1 MSAEPLNLGGPGSP
15 WPRLL
20 ALWAGA
26 GLVCNFLWELLQRPL
41 YAEHQGAVWHV
52 GGCLFASAVDVAILM
67 GLYAAM
73 ALSLREALWCRRLSV
88 GRLLLLTTM
97 GFSVAVAIEKWA
109 LARGRWSYG
118 PKMPLVPLL
127 GVGWVPVLQM
137 VLIPVGLALIGRAV
151 GAGRAR

>member
-1 MSAEPLNLGGPGSP
+1 MSAEPLNLEEPRSP

-26 GLVCNFLWELLQRPL
+26 GLACNFLWELLQRPL
-41 YAEHQGAVWHV
+41 YAEYQGAVWHL
-52 GGCLFASAVDVAILM
+52 GGCLSAAAVDVAILM
-67 GLYAAM
+67 SLYAAM
-73 ALSLREALWCRRLSV
+73 ALSLRELFWCRRLRV
-88 GRLLLLTTM
+88 GRLLLLAAM

-118 PKMPLVPLL
+118 PTMPLVPLL

-137 VLIPVGLALIGRAV
+137 VLIPVGLALISRV
-151 GAGRAR
+151 GASRAA

>member
-1 MSAEPLNLGGPGSP
+1 MSKTKREHAWLP
-15 WPRLL
+15 WQRLL

-26 GLVCNFLWELLQRPL
+26 GLVGNFLWELLQRPL
-41 YAEHQGAVWHV
+41 YAGYQGAVWHL
-52 GGCLFASAVDVAILM
+52 GGCLSASAVDVAILM
-67 GLYAAM
+67 SLYAAM

-88 GRLLLLTTM
+88 GRLLLLTTL
-97 GFSVAVAIEKWA
+97 GFAVAVAIEQWA

-137 VLIPVGLALIGRAV
+137 VLIPVGLALMSRGLAADRAT
-151 GAGRAR
+151 